1 MDNLRKESLTPHS
14 LTNNLGTLG
23 LPAGLEVN
31 FLEHL
36 QSFASAIFFPLA
48 PGEITSKFFPY
59 VWETW
64 MILSHK
70 RLQVD
75 IFRIGRLLKS
85 LAFFCVFTSFNF
97 EPWPVSENSEWQEDW
112 QGIIYVIQAGTQTNL
127 THYVYVKTLK
137 YTFLANF
144 NYYKQNNYIININS
158 DRNPRLSLR
167 FQVAR
172 YM

>member
-1 MDNLRKESLTPHS
+1 MYNKILIKTPMYNGQSKKGKPNTTFIHK
-14 LTNNLGTLG
+14 LFGTLG

-36 QSFASAIFFPLA
+36 QSFASAIFFSLA

-75 IFRIGRLLKS
+75 IFCIGRLLKS
-85 LAFFCVFTSFNF
+85 LAFFCMFTSFNF
-97 EPWPVSENSEWQEDW
+97 EPWPVSENSEWQGDC
-112 QGIIYVIQAGTQTNL
+112 YVIQAGTQTNL

-137 YTFLANF
+137 YTF
-144 NYYKQNNYIININS
+144 S
-158 DRNPRLSLR
+158 G
-167 FQVAR
+167 
-172 YM
+172 